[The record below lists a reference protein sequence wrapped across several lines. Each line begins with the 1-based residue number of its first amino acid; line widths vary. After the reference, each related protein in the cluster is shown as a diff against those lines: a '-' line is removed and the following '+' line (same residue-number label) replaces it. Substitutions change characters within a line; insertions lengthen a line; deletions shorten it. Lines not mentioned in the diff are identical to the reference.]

1 MIEERKSERSRR
13 SSSGSRSSS
22 SAAAES
28 SPKLSVIESHTREN
42 DRRR

>member
-22 SAAAES
+22 SAAES